1 MLKKSINYF
10 LSLIVVILLLVNHSY
25 AEKVLKIEVLG
36 NDRIPLETIKMLS
49 NINLGD
55 EIS

>member
-1 MLKKSINYF
+1 M
-10 LSLIVVILLLVNHSY
+10 VILLLVNHSY

-55 EIS
+55 EISANKLII